1 MAKTTL
7 AAAPVMPAQRGQP
20 GRWSFNAA
28 MGLIGGFGL
37 LMLIGPTL
45 IVLVTSLTSG
55 YSLKFPPPGLS
66 LRWYEALIFD
76 SPEIIDDL
84 LLSLKLAAA
93 ATACATVVAVA
104 AAVTL
109 ARRRTL
115 AARLLDSFF
124 MAPLTIPSLALG
136 LGILILFNLESAG
149 LSFYSLLAGHIALCA
164 VHHVGQLCAT
174 RSRPAG

>member
-1 MAKTTL
+1 MAKSTL
-7 AAAPVMPAQRGQP
+7 AAPGVMPAHRAQP
-20 GRWSFNAA
+20 GRLSFNAV
-28 MGLIGGFGL
+28 MGLMGGVGL

-93 ATACATVVAVA
+93 ATACATVLAVA

-109 ARRRTL
+109 ARRRTF

-124 MAPLTIPSLALG
+124 MAPLTWGSV
-136 LGILILFNLESAG
+136 S
-149 LSFYSLLAGHIALCA
+149 
-164 VHHVGQLCAT
+164 
-174 RSRPAG
+174 